1 MVSSC
6 FLKFWTLKLSINGIQ
21 ACVLTGQADVVL
33 MPNLHDTE
41 NVAKFFTMMMS
52 RTGKKKPP
60 FDDDMTDVCLPPV
73 EEPVVSFRLK
83 PI

>member
-1 MVSSC
+1 MTR
-6 FLKFWTLKLSINGIQ
+6 K
-21 ACVLTGQADVVL
+21 
-33 MPNLHDTE
+33 
-41 NVAKFFTMMMS
+41 NVAKFITMMVI

-60 FDDDMTDVCLPPV
+60 FDDDMTDVSLPPI

>member
-1 MVSSC
+1 
-6 FLKFWTLKLSINGIQ
+6 
-21 ACVLTGQADVVL
+21 

-60 FDDDMTDVCLPPV
+60 FDDDMTDICLPPV

>member
-1 MVSSC
+1 VVSSC

-21 ACVLTGQADVVL
+21 AYVLTGQAAVVL
-33 MPNLHDTE
+33 MLNLHDTE
-41 NVAKFFTMMMS
+41 KCCQVFHDD
-52 RTGKKKPP
+52 GDPHWEKKPP
-60 FDDDMTDVCLPPV
+60 FDDDMTDVSLPPV